1 MSDDT
6 NSPKTSEQL
15 ETEII
20 GLKVRIARIESYL
33 SDLPN
38 AGDYVDS
45 QDSVNGEDTLFEEA
59 KKIVMEYDRASASLI
74 QRRLSV
80 GYARAARIIDQL
92 ETKGVIAPSD
102 GSSKP
107 REVLL
112 KNDK

>member
-1 MSDDT
+1 MSDNT
-6 NSPKTSEQL
+6 KTSKSIEQL

-38 AGDYVDS
+38 ADDYIDS
-45 QDSVNGEDTLFEEA
+45 QHSVDGEDNLFEEA
-59 KKIVMEYDRASASLI
+59 KKIVMEYDRASASLL
-74 QRRLSV
+74 QRRLSI
-80 GYARAARIIDQL
+80 GYARAARLIDQL
-92 ETKGVIAPSD
+92 ETKGVIASSD

-112 KNDK
+112 KKDE